1 MANMIDYIRWRGD
14 LSFTASPMNEVDSVL
29 FVFLSFLDF
38 SGIVPEY
45 AEDGSVTLRDAV
57 RICFAKDS
65 LTKEKDA
72 YYGAIMPNRDIFR
85 MAKLMAS
92 SERFGNVRLT
102 AYQRIVCRDYEEQ
115 FAAYCAICDDNS
127 ILVSFQGTDD
137 SVVGWKEDLNLA
149 IVDVI
154 PGQRRS
160 AEYLNSVASVLGGR
174 IRVSGH
180 SKGGNLAIYS
190 ASKCNKDVQN
200 RILRVYNHDGPG
212 FSRGFLESEDYLA
225 IKEKVVKIVP
235 EESII
240 GVIFESDKLAVVKS
254 AKSGFNQH
262 NSFLW
267 EVSGNH
273 FVRRKELSRSSK
285 ELGRVLNEWLS
296 ETDTETRRNVID
308 AIYEL
313 ISTENSMTLTDL
325 SRDKTRLWK
334 ALVKLEPQK
343 REFVFKALTRVLSD
357 MLKSMVRRSSDGSD
371 CEGSDNSVLEQSA
384 KKQKNKFLFKKG

>member
-1 MANMIDYIRWRGD
+1 MIDYIRWRGD
-14 LSFTASPMNEVDSVL
+14 LSFTASPLNEVDSVL

-57 RICFAKDS
+57 RICFAKDR

-72 YYGAIMPNRDIFR
+72 YYGVIMPNRDIFR
-85 MAKLMAS
+85 MAKLMAK

-102 AYQRIVCRDYEEQ
+102 AYQKIVCRDSEEQ

-127 ILVSFQGTDD
+127 IIVSFQGTDD

-149 IVDVI
+149 LVDVI

-160 AEYLNSVASVLGGR
+160 VEYLNSVAAVLEGR
-174 IRVSGH
+174 IRVAGH
-180 SKGGNLAIYS
+180 SKGGNLAVYAS
-190 ASKCNKDVQN
+190 SKCDKEVQK
-200 RILRVYNHDGPG
+200 RISRVYNHDGPG
-212 FSRGFLESEDYLA
+212 FSRGFLDSEEYLA
-225 IKEKVVKIVP
+225 IKDKVLKIVP
-235 EESII
+235 EESIV
-240 GVIFESDKLAVVKS
+240 GVIFESDKLAVIKS

-262 NSFLW
+262 NSFFW
-267 EVSGNH
+267 EVAGNH

-285 ELGRVLNEWLS
+285 EFGRVLNEWLAG
-296 ETDTETRRNVID
+296 TDVETRRNVVD

-313 ISTENSMTLTDL
+313 ISTGNSMTLTDL
-325 SRDKTRLWK
+325 NRDKTRLWK

-343 REFVFKALTRVLSD
+343 REMVFKTLTRILGET
-357 MLKSMVRRSSDGSD
+357 LKSMVKRNSDDPEEESFAGYSSS
-371 CEGSDNSVLEQSA
+371 ENIKNRKINFFSRKDN
-384 KKQKNKFLFKKG
+384 